1 LNCIFKTKS
10 LFGDSFIFN
19 YKILIFSLFLTLGY
33 NRNEPDPIA
42 LCLDVSGKVERK
54 GKIRSGLIRRGDY
67 IYHGDKLI
75 TNEIGFASIMMIYED
90 TFIRIYDNS
99 TARVLFDKEKDSNN
113 SELLLLVGKVII
125 EMSKNC
131 DHYFILNTPST
142 TARFTR
148 TDFLA
153 EYQEDL
159 LIDKLRYSIF
169 TSLNGRVELENTNS
183 DQSMYLSG
191 GETVVSTLAGKFLM
205 LDTFRSNTGII
216 NSLQSFR

>member
-1 LNCIFKTKS
+1 M
-10 LFGDSFIFN
+10 
-19 YKILIFSLFLTLGY
+19 TLGY
-33 NRNEPDPIA
+33 TRNEPDPIA
-42 LCLDVSGKVERK
+42 LCIEVNGEVERK

-75 TNEIGFASIMMIYED
+75 TNNTGFASIMMIYED
-90 TFIRIYDNS
+90 TFIRIYNNS
-99 TARVLFDKEKDSNN
+99 AARVLFDKEKKSKN
-113 SELLLLVGKVII
+113 SELLLIVGKVII
-125 EMSKNC
+125 EMGKSC

-142 TARFTR
+142 TARFTK

-183 DQSMYLSG
+183 DQSMYLSE
-191 GETVVSTLAGKFLM
+191 GETVVSTLAGKFLR
-205 LDTFRSNTGII
+205 LDTFRSNIGII
-216 NSLQSFR
+216 NSLQNFR

>member
-1 LNCIFKTKS
+1 
-10 LFGDSFIFN
+10 
-19 YKILIFSLFLTLGY
+19 
-33 NRNEPDPIA
+33 
-42 LCLDVSGKVERK
+42 
-54 GKIRSGLIRRGDY
+54 
-67 IYHGDKLI
+67 
-75 TNEIGFASIMMIYED
+75 M
-90 TFIRIYDNS
+90 
-99 TARVLFDKEKDSNN
+99 
-113 SELLLLVGKVII
+113 
-125 EMSKNC
+125 
-131 DHYFILNTPST
+131 NTPST